1 MRRLMLMI
9 IVTGFWLC
17 LTGGET
23 QARVIDLK
31 VKHFLA
37 AYDTIASDDVL
48 DAMGQTTAD
57 DTLLCDEMFI
67 QGNIDGIMTVRG
79 SVFFRYTTFGDGVDF
94 IETIFE
100 KPVSF
105 RRATFL
111 GYADFIGTTFANDV
125 DFAEATFVEGAEFM
139 GTTLGGDVDFSWTDL
154 SDIVFEFKK
163 APTHIKGFTNA
174 INLSRMTFVQ
184 SPHTLI
190 ELRAGFRQAGFRRQE
205 REINYAIL
213 HTLRQR
219 QWELGGTGILASTAK
234 YVLVE
239 FPTAWG
245 MAPGHALL
253 ILLVLVV
260 VSTIP
265 YTIAVRRNSED
276 GIWRVW
282 DETRIHRDPGDDA
295 PVRIHETRWFR
306 AVWVAFYF
314 SLLSS
319 LRIGWREWHPDSWI
333 AQLQAREYI
342 LRASGWVR
350 TVSGLQSLISLYLF
364 VMWVLTRFW
373 RPFE

>member
-1 MRRLMLMI
+1 MKRLTVMI
-9 IVTGFWLC
+9 IATGFWLC
-17 LTGGET
+17 LTGGVT

-37 AYDTIASDDVL
+37 AYDTIASDDML
-48 DAMGQTTAD
+48 DAMGQTTSD

-67 QGNIDGIMTVRG
+67 QGNIEGILTVRG
-79 SVFFRYTTFGDGVDF
+79 VVFFRDATFGGGVDF

-105 RRATFL
+105 RRATFQ
-111 GYADFIGTTFANDV
+111 GYADFIGATFADDV
-125 DFAEATFVEGAEFM
+125 DFAEVTFVEGAEFM
-139 GTTLGGDVDFSWTDL
+139 GTTFGGNVDFSWADL
-154 SDIVFEFKK
+154 SETNFELRK
-163 APTHIKGFTNA
+163 PPSHIEGFTNA

-205 REINYAIL
+205 REINYAI
-213 HTLRQR
+213 HRTLRQR
-219 QWELGGTGILASTAK
+219 QWEMGGMGILGSTAK

-245 MAPGHALL
+245 MAPGRALL

-265 YTIAVRRNSED
+265 YLIAIRRDSED

-282 DETRIHRDPGDDA
+282 NETRMGRGRDDDA
-295 PVRIHETRWFR
+295 PARIHETGWFR
-306 AVWVAFYF
+306 ALWIAFYF
-314 SLLSS
+314 SLLSA
-319 LRIGWREWHPDSWI
+319 LRIGWRGWHPDSWI
-333 AQLQAREYI
+333 AQLQAREYT
-342 LRASGWVR
+342 LCASGWVR
-350 TVSGLQSLISLYLF
+350 TVAGLQSLISLYLL